1 VGFGQSHEVFEGL
14 LTALADPQT
23 GQLPHAAVEERL
35 AEGGRELL
43 RTLFQDHLDL
53 RAHREVRRE
62 AVVGGDEVVRTHVER
77 RHTRALT
84 TIFGEV
90 KVERLADRAR
100 GASNLYP
107 ADAVLN
113 LPEEKHSHGLRRLAA
128 SEAARGSFDDGVA
141 AITRATGIRMGKRQ
155 EEQLAAAAA
164 LDIPGFYE
172 ATKPAK
178 SPDTDPLVLSA
189 DGKGIVML
197 PASLREATRQAAAGT
212 NHKFTSRLSP
222 GEKRNRKRMAEVG
235 AVYDCSLAPRT
246 PDDIITVP
254 TSQGDPVSPPT
265 PGPTARG
272 KWLTASV
279 VEDIQ
284 EVISAIFDEATRR
297 DPDHRRPWVALVDGN
312 AQQID
317 CILAEAQR
325 RQVHVTLVIDF
336 VHVLEYLWKAAWCF
350 FRQGERA
357 AEVWV
362 ARHARRILAGNSHHV
377 AAAITG
383 QAIRSGLRFD
393 QRKAAATCAGYLTN
407 KRPYLG
413 YVHALQQGW
422 PIATGVIEGACRH
435 LVKERMDITGA
446 RWSLDGAEA
455 ILRLR
460 ALITNGDFD
469 AYWTYHLAQEQQ
481 RIHRPQYH
489 RSHDH
494 AHAA

>member
-1 VGFGQSHEVFEGL
+1 VGFGRSREVFEEL
-14 LTALADPQT
+14 LTALADPQS
-23 GQLPHAAVEERL
+23 GQLPHAAVEKQLEER
-35 AEGGRELL
+35 GRELL

-53 RAHREVRRE
+53 RAHREVRRA
-62 AVVGGDEVVRTHVER
+62 AVVGADEVVRTRVER
-77 RHTRALT
+77 RHTRSLT

-90 KVERLADRAR
+90 TVERLAYRAP

-128 SEAARGSFDDGVA
+128 SEAARGSFDDAVA
-141 AITRATGIRMGKRQ
+141 AITRGTGVRMGKRQ
-155 EEQLAAAAA
+155 AEQLAAAAA
-164 LDIPGFYE
+164 ADIAAFYE
-172 ATKPAK
+172 ASKPAQ

-197 PASLREATRQAAAGT
+197 PAGLREATRQAAADT

-235 AVYDCSLAPRT
+235 AVYDCSPAPRT

-254 TSQGDPVSPPT
+254 TSRGDPVSPPT

-279 VEDIQ
+279 VEDVG
-284 EVISAIFDEATRR
+284 EVISAVFDEATRR
-297 DPDHRRPWVALVDGN
+297 DPDHRRPWIVLVDGN

-325 RQVHVTLVIDF
+325 RQVHVTIVIDF

-350 FRQGERA
+350 FRQGDPA

-393 QRKAAATCAGYLTN
+393 QRKAADACAGYLTN

-413 YVHALQQGW
+413 YAHALQQGW

-435 LVKERMDITGA
+435 LVKDRMDITGA
-446 RWSLDGAEA
+446 RWSLEGAEA

-460 ALITNGDFD
+460 ALANNGDFD
-469 AYWTYHLAQEQQ
+469 AYWTHHLAQEQQ
-481 RIHRPQYH
+481 RVHRARYH
-489 RSHDH
+489 HSHDL
-494 AHAA
+494 ARAA